1 MIQKAKYKTGLN
13 NKNGPMAQGQ
23 CERVLGQYN
32 LWLFL
37 LKNIMTEYCCFLKIK
52 QVITFNKMQ

>member
-32 LWLFL
+32 L
-37 LKNIMTEYCCFLKIK
+37 
-52 QVITFNKMQ
+52 